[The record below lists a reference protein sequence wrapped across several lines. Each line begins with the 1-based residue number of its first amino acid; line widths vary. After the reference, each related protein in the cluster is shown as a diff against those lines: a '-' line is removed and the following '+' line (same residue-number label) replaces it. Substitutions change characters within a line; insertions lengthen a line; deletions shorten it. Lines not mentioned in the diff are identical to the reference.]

1 MASDFQTAA
10 ADAGPLRAELRELE
24 GLADGFGRAMTTAFR
39 RSVVDG
45 RALEDVL
52 RSLALSLSSRALNQ
66 ALAPIGQGI
75 GSLLSGALGDLSRGA
90 RFGGG
95 AFAGP
100 APFANGGA
108 SAPEPFLA
116 GARSDGAQRG
126 VNVVF
131 NVTTP
136 DAQSFR
142 RAEVEVSAM
151 LARAVARGQ
160 RGL

>member
-1 MASDFQTAA
+1 VASEPNFPGPADSEPLAA
-10 ADAGPLRAELRELE
+10 QLRDLQ
-24 GLADGFGRAMTTAFR
+24 GLADSFGQAMTTAFR

-52 RSLALSLSSRALNQ
+52 KSLALSLSSRALNQ
-66 ALAPIGQGI
+66 ALAPIGQGLFSGI
-75 GSLLSGALGDLSRGA
+75 FGSLLRGGRMQGGALGQATS
-90 RFGGG
+90 
-95 AFAGP
+95 
-100 APFANGGA
+100 
-108 SAPEPFLA
+108 LA
-116 GARSDGAQRG
+116 GGTSSSSGSIGSRMREDGGRGG

-142 RAEVEVSAM
+142 RAEGEVAAM